1 MKKES
6 ERLSQEINSIDSNKL
21 GKFGLSQIK
30 KKSDPYIVC
39 NYILSYMF
47 GLEICA
53 SISSNEMKIGGLKQ
67 LRSIS
72 FLWLHGVNV

>member
-30 KKSDPYIVC
+30 KKNPYIVC
-39 NYILSYMF
+39 NCILSYMF

-53 SISSNEMKIGGLKQ
+53 GISSNEMKIGYLKQ

-72 FLWLHGVNV
+72 FLWLIV

>member
-30 KKSDPYIVC
+30 KKSDLTLYATI
-39 NYILSYMF
+39 ILGYMF

-53 SISSNEMKIGGLKQ
+53 SISSNEMKIGCLKQ

-72 FLWLHGVNV
+72 FLWLIV

>member
-21 GKFGLSQIK
+21 GKFGLPQIK
-30 KKSDPYIVC
+30 KWSYIVC
-39 NYILSYMF
+39 NYILGYMF

-53 SISSNEMKIGGLKQ
+53 SISSNEMKIGCLKQ

-72 FLWLHGVNV
+72 FLWLIV